1 MKITTDYRKVVYL
14 LILSLSIVS
23 LPVYAQLPGAAKG
36 IGTSAQSDVQ
46 AAQKKESM
54 FQKLAKKISG
64 DVKKIP
70 HPKQQAKHSQDSAK
84 RTLQVYGWHPSW
96 IGNTYPGYNYN
107 LLTTLS
113 YYSYDIVWNEAGETE
128 YVPNGWDEDGNTQMV
143 DLARSDGCRID
154 LTVRCQ
160 DAKAIDAILNTGERE
175 NCINTIVSVITTAP
189 KADGITLSLEN
200 IPPGNEIQ
208 LTQLV
213 KLFHDTLATLG
224 KTVSIVL
231 PAEDPSSTYQVK
243 VLSTYV
249 DQFIV
254 QGYTYPGKKEN
265 SPGPVAPLESGGK
278 WSPHNIKRSVAKYVN
293 DGLPKNKLI
302 LALPYYGAVWEVDSS
317 RKDGKKYRYNG
328 QMRYNAIMA
337 HAQKNPQNVQYDSVS
352 HSNYYSYTENG
363 KQYVVFY
370 DNGKSLK
377 AKYEWVGAQGLAGVG
392 IWALGYDDGH
402 KDLWQSLGTKIN
414 VVKMDSTLTKTTGMS
429 DSTAAA
435 AAADAG
441 TGTTAGG
448 GTGTGTEAAAGEA
461 APPPP
466 PTFLEELEAV
476 AKNPK
481 VLTAI
486 VLTLAVFALLG
497 ILSSVAFD
505 SVREKIIIT
514 EVSRYLM
521 VQGVVL
527 LAFLAFYSV
536 IRFLWK
542 EHTADSYVSPA
553 SLMQWL
559 LVCTLVGELLI
570 HILSY
575 PMFLGHVRRGKLP

>member
-1 MKITTDYRKVVYL
+1 M
-14 LILSLSIVS
+14 ILSLSIVS
-23 LPVYAQLPGAAKG
+23 LPLYAQLPSAAKG
-36 IGTSAQSDVQ
+36 IGTSAKSDVQ
-46 AAQKKESM
+46 TAQKKESL

-64 DVKKIP
+64 DAKKIP
-70 HPKQQAKHSQDSAK
+70 HPKQELKHSADSAK

-96 IGNTYPGYNYN
+96 IGNTYPAYNYN

-113 YYSYDIVWNEAGETE
+113 YYSYDLVWNEAQEVE
-128 YVPNGWDEDGNTQMV
+128 YTANGWGEDGNTQMV
-143 DLARSDGCRID
+143 DMARADGCRID

-160 DAKAIDAILNTGERE
+160 DAKAIDAILNTDERE
-175 NCINTIVSVITTAP
+175 NCIRTLASVITTAP
-189 KADGITLSLEN
+189 KADGITLSFDN

-224 KTVSIVL
+224 KTVSIAL

-249 DQFIV
+249 DQFILM
-254 QGYTYPGKKEN
+254 GYTYPSKKE
-265 SPGPVAPLESGGK
+265 STPGPVAPLESGGK

-293 DGLPKNKLI
+293 EGLPKNKTI

-328 QMRYNAIMA
+328 QMRYNAVMA
-337 HAQKNPQNVQYDSVS
+337 HAQKHPQNPEYDSVS
-352 HSNYYSYTENG
+352 HSNYYTYTENG

-377 AKYEWVGAQGLAGVG
+377 AKYEWAGAQGLAGVG
-392 IWALGYDDGH
+392 IWALGYDDGN
-402 KDLWQSLGTKIN
+402 KDLWQSIDKKIN

-435 AAADAG
+435 GNGAEATPG
-441 TGTTAGG
+441 NTGS
-448 GTGTGTEAAAGEA
+448 GTEAAGGET
-461 APPPP
+461 PPPP

-497 ILSSVAFD
+497 ILSSIAFD

-521 VQGVVL
+521 VQGIVVL
-527 LAFLAFYSV
+527 VFLAFYSV

-542 EHTADSYVSPA
+542 DHPADVYISPA
-553 SLMQWL
+553 GLMQWL
-559 LVCTLVGELLI
+559 LVGTLAGELVI